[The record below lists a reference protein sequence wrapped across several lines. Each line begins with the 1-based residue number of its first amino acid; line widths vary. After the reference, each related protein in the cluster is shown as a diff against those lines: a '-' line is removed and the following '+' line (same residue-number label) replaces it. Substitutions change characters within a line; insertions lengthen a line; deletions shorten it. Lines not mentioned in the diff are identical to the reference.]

1 MDIITEAL
9 IDPFGY
15 GFMVRALIVSVLVG
29 GMCPLIGAYIVTR
42 NLAFMGDAMAHAI
55 LPGIVA
61 GFLVGVTPF
70 AGAVPA
76 GVAVAL
82 LIGYIVRRTGVSE
95 DTSIGILFAGMFALG
110 LTMLTVA
117 EGLPV
122 DLEDIILGQVLGV
135 SNTDVAVTVAL
146 AGLVVVVLY
155 GFHKELLFASFDPI
169 GATVIGLRTDLLDY
183 LLLVLM
189 AVVII
194 LSVQAA
200 GIVLVMA
207 MLVTPAATAYLLVQR
222 FVSVMAVGA
231 ALGAAS
237 AVVGLYLSFHYNLP
251 SGPAMTLV
259 VTAVF
264 VVVAVF
270 RRRPATA

>member
-9 IDPFGY
+9 IDPFSY
-15 GFMVRALIVSVLVG
+15 GFMVRALVVSVLVG
-29 GMCPLIGAYIVTR
+29 AMCPLIGAYIVTR
-42 NLAFMGDAMAHAI
+42 NMAFIGDAMAHAI

-95 DTSIGILFAGMFALG
+95 DTSIGILFAGLFALG
-110 LTMLTVA
+110 LTMLTIA
-117 EGLPV
+117 DGLPV

-135 SNTDVAVTVAL
+135 STVDAVATFVL
-146 AGLVVVVLY
+146 AGVVVVVLY
-155 GFHKELLFASFDPI
+155 GFHKELLFASFDPT
-169 GATVIGLRTDLLDY
+169 GATVIGLRTDLLEY

-231 ALGAAS
+231 VIGMGS

-259 VTAVF
+259 ATAVF

-270 RRRPATA
+270 RRRPAAA